1 VTRRIAATISLL
13 VFAMCLLCGVA
24 AQNSFQEIL
33 VRALE
38 AMFASLL
45 IALIIGAMAQKML
58 DENLAQI
65 AKKAEISEAKPKTA
79 DR

>member
-1 VTRRIAATISLL
+1 MPRKIAAAMSVL

-24 AQNSFQEIL
+24 AHNSFELIL

-38 AMFASLL
+38 AMFATLVTGMV
-45 IALIIGAMAQKML
+45 IGLMAQKML
-58 DENLAQI
+58 EENLAQI
-65 AKKAEISEAKPKTA
+65 AKKSELSEAKPPSA

>member
-1 VTRRIAATISLL
+1 VPKKIAAALSLL

-24 AQNSFQEIL
+24 AHNSFSEIL

-38 AMFASLL
+38 AMFATLVVGS
-45 IALIIGAMAQKML
+45 IVGAMAQKML
-58 DENLAQI
+58 DENIAQI
-65 AKKAEISEAKPKTA
+65 AKKSEISEAKPKTA

>member
-1 VTRRIAATISLL
+1 VPRKIAAALSLL

-24 AQNSFQEIL
+24 AQNSFSETL
-33 VRALE
+33 TRALE
-38 AMFASLL
+38 GMFATLV
-45 IALIIGAMAQKML
+45 IGMIIGAMAQKML

-65 AKKAEISEAKPKTA
+65 AKKSELSEAKPPTP